1 MDIGILASEEI
12 NYLHSLAKTHDLTG
26 ALYDPHDGDIDPAQL
41 TQALAK
47 GAQDVGARIFRFCP
61 ATGALRDNGEWVIAT
76 SKGDICCKYIV
87 NAAGY
92 YAKQVGSW
100 LGRDVPIVSMC
111 HQYIL
116 FEEIEEIAQ
125 WSAEKGQKLPMLKD
139 VDSSYYLRQEKYG
152 MNLGP

>member
-87 NAAGY
+87 N
-92 YAKQVGSW
+92 
-100 LGRDVPIVSMC
+100 
-111 HQYIL
+111 
-116 FEEIEEIAQ
+116 FF
-125 WSAEKGQKLPMLKD
+125 
-139 VDSSYYLRQEKYG
+139 
-152 MNLGP
+152 